1 MIEQFRYIVIEGPI
15 GVGKTSLANKLAD
28 EFETELLLE
37 KPEENPFLASFY
49 QNPKQYALSA
59 QLHFLL
65 QRAQQVQ
72 DFRQTDMFRDS
83 CIADFMVDKDR
94 LFAQMTLDKD
104 ELALYEQIYT
114 HLTLD
119 APRPDLVIYLQA
131 PLETLRQRIT
141 QRGIGYEQQ
150 IRDDYLLRLVRLQT
164 IDERRPVLFGAI
176 GIRLEAFTREVRD
189 LVAEGQEPLG
199 GILQDF
205 KVPHY
210 SDPRSYFAVDADDII
225 SDALR
230 EPPGVELYGRC
241 NELSDED
248 GIVFADI
255 VEILPA
261 NGGTSVVF
269 ES

>member
-1 MIEQFRYIVIEGPI
+1 MIEHFRYIVIEGPI

-49 QNPKQYALSA
+49 QNPQQYALST

-72 DFRQTDMFRDS
+72 DFRQTDMFRGS
-83 CIADFMVDKDR
+83 YIADFMVDKDR
-94 LFAQMTLDKD
+94 LFAQMTLDRD

-150 IRDDYLLRLVRLQT
+150 IRDDYLLRLS
-164 IDERRPVLFGAI
+164 ESY
-176 GIRLEAFTREVRD
+176 TRFFYDYDDSALLTVNTQSVD
-189 LVAEGQEPLG
+189 L
-199 GILQDF
+199 INN
-205 KVPHY
+205 
-210 SDPRSYFAVDADDII
+210 ADDYQAILDKI
-225 SDALR
+225 NNIHSGRHYFNQSSFAL
-230 EPPGVELYGRC
+230 
-241 NELSDED
+241 
-248 GIVFADI
+248 
-255 VEILPA
+255 
-261 NGGTSVVF
+261 
-269 ES
+269 

>member
-1 MIEQFRYIVIEGPI
+1 MIEHFRYIVIEGPI

-49 QNPKQYALSA
+49 QNPKQYALST

-72 DFRQTDMFRDS
+72 DFRQTDMFRGS
-83 CIADFMVDKDR
+83 FIADFMVDKDR

-131 PLETLRQRIT
+131 PLETLRQRIH
-141 QRGIGYEQQ
+141 QRGIVYEQQ
-150 IRDDYLLRLVRLQT
+150 IRDDYLLRLSESSTRFFYDYDDSALLTVNTQS
-164 IDERRPVLFGAI
+164 IDLI
-176 GIRLEAFTREVRD
+176 NN
-189 LVAEGQEPLG
+189 
-199 GILQDF
+199 
-205 KVPHY
+205 
-210 SDPRSYFAVDADDII
+210 ADDYQAILDKI
-225 SDALR
+225 GNIHSGRHYFNQSSFAL
-230 EPPGVELYGRC
+230 
-241 NELSDED
+241 
-248 GIVFADI
+248 
-255 VEILPA
+255 
-261 NGGTSVVF
+261 
-269 ES
+269 